1 MGGVTR
7 RVLGALLVSAAPLT
21 AQARAPI
28 ETDRPDFT
36 ESSATIPKGR
46 WQLETGYTVQRAQG
60 TSHSLPE
67 SLLRAGISSRV
78 ELRLSQNLS
87 ATGGALSFEDL
98 TVGAKLSLGGQQ
110 GARPELA
117 LLVQTTVPTGGSRVT
132 ATTMLPSA
140 VLLAGWELGGRWS
153 VGGSAIAGREVDNH
167 LELAG
172 SAVVGYTM
180 TERWRSY
187 AEVFTIQPVSGNGGE
202 RGESY
207 LNGGLAYLVT
217 PMVQVDVRFGAGI
230 GGGAARYFGG
240 VGLSL
245 GW

>member
-7 RVLGALLVSAAPLT
+7 RVLGALLLSAAPLT

-46 WQLETGYTVQRAQG
+46 WQLETGYSGQRAQG

-140 VLLAGWELGGRWS
+140 VLLAGWDLGCRWS
-153 VGGSAIAGREVDNH
+153 VGGGPVAGREVDNH

-172 SAVVGYTM
+172 SAVVGYTL
-180 TERWRSY
+180 TGGWRSY
-187 AEVFTIQPVSGNGGE
+187 AEVFTIQPVSGKGGE
-202 RGESY
+202 RG
-207 LNGGLAYLVT
+207 
-217 PMVQVDVRFGAGI
+217 
-230 GGGAARYFGG
+230 
-240 VGLSL
+240 
-245 GW
+245 

>member
-7 RVLGALLVSAAPLT
+7 WMVSALVLGAPPLT
-21 AQARAPI
+21 AQPRAPI

-117 LLVQTTVPTGGSRVT
+117 LLVQTTMPTGGSRVT

-172 SAVVGYTM
+172 SAVVGYTL
-180 TERWRSY
+180 TDRWRSY

-207 LNGGLAYLVT
+207 LNGGLAHLVT

>member
-1 MGGVTR
+1 MGCVAW
-7 RVLGALLVSAAPLT
+7 RVGGALLLGAAPIA

-36 ESSATIPKGR
+36 ESSATVPKGR

-67 SLLRAGISSRV
+67 SLLRAGVSSRV

-87 ATGGALSFEDL
+87 ATGGALSFEDV
-98 TVGAKLSLGGQQ
+98 TIGTKLSLGGQR

-117 LLVQTTVPTGGSRVT
+117 LLLQSTLPTGGSRVT
-132 ATTMLPSA
+132 ASTMLPSA

-153 VGGSAIAGREVDNH
+153 LGGSAIAGREVDDH

-172 SAVVGYTM
+172 SAVVGYTLSD
-180 TERWRSY
+180 RWRSY

-207 LNGGLAYLVT
+207 LNGGVAHLVT
-217 PMVQVDVRFGAGI
+217 PMVQLDLRIGAGI
-230 GGGAARYFGG
+230 GGGSARYFGG

>member
-7 RVLGALLVSAAPLT
+7 RVLGALLLSAAPLT

-46 WQLETGYTVQRAQG
+46 WQLETAYTVQRAQG

-167 LELAG
+167 LEARVQCQLGCCVHAFDQPILLCARTIG
-172 SAVVGYTM
+172 K
-180 TERWRSY
+180 RRS
-187 AEVFTIQPVSGNGGE
+187 
-202 RGESY
+202 
-207 LNGGLAYLVT
+207 
-217 PMVQVDVRFGAGI
+217 GI
-230 GGGAARYFGG
+230 DG
-240 VGLSL
+240 
-245 GW
+245 

>member
-1 MGGVTR
+1 
-7 RVLGALLVSAAPLT
+7 
-21 AQARAPI
+21 
-28 ETDRPDFT
+28 
-36 ESSATIPKGR
+36 
-46 WQLETGYTVQRAQG
+46 
-60 TSHSLPE
+60 
-67 SLLRAGISSRV
+67 
-78 ELRLSQNLS
+78 
-87 ATGGALSFEDL
+87 
-98 TVGAKLSLGGQQ
+98 
-110 GARPELA
+110 
-117 LLVQTTVPTGGSRVT
+117 
-132 ATTMLPSA
+132 
-140 VLLAGWELGGRWS
+140 

-172 SAVVGYTM
+172 SAVVGYTL
-180 TERWRSY
+180 TDRWRSY

-207 LNGGLAYLVT
+207 LNGGLAHLVT